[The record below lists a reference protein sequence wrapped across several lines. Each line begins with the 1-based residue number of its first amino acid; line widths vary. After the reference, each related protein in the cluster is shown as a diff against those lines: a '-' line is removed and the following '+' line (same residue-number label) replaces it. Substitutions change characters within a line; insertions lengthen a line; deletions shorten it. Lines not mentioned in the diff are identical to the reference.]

1 MHLCCY
7 SLIFI
12 LLVTLGKDRII
23 PNISI
28 DYPSTLGLYLGY
40 KVINVH
46 HLITILFIYIKG
58 NFKALS
64 RSFTNIVAR
73 NSLICLL

>member
-1 MHLCCY
+1 MHLRCY

-12 LLVTLGKDRII
+12 LLVTLGKDRIM

-58 NFKALS
+58 IFDIICCLWFN
-64 RSFTNIVAR
+64 
-73 NSLICLL
+73 LICYYSQF